1 MSSEEFPARRRF
13 PRIASHHAVLAK
25 KLGSGGLEEFGR
37 TNTIAVG
44 GCSFIAGES
53 MGVGSPLELLITV
66 DGQVLS
72 AKARVVY
79 EHEVDGGRKEI
90 GVEFASVD
98 DAGAIERLLTKS
110 E

>member
-25 KLGSGGLEEFGR
+25 RLGADGLEEFGR
-37 TNTIAVG
+37 TNTIALG
-44 GCSFIAGES
+44 GCSFIAAES

-66 DGQVLS
+66 DGQVIS

-79 EHEVDGGRKEI
+79 EHDADGSRKEI
-90 GVEFASVD
+90 GVEFATVD